1 VAISILGPVSNGLEQ
16 PSSDLLETVLRVA
29 DVPEGGQFFGL
40 GPEDHCPCGSQQ
52 EARDCHRASDHSWIA
67 LRPPALL
74 KDDRTGYANP
84 GCYAHRSNDC
94 SDDLTLEHYLT
105 EDLLEAISADKK
117 VVMLEG
123 AAWLD
128 NDAKQKTIGMNSL
141 ASRMLCG
148 RHNRAL
154 SPLDTMATQF
164 FHYFRGD
171 QLDVMR
177 FQGNYFQRDFTLIS
191 GPYLELWL
199 LKVLWG
205 AIEAGAME
213 VEGSRA
219 YRFRLGV
226 STQQLAEILWRGAE
240 WPPHWGMYVL
250 HNQNWDHPVKQN
262 SVQLRPASMGSE
274 ILGGF
279 IQIAGFEFLISF
291 ELPPVSRIYRPGGL
305 TFQRNGFPRRCWKM
319 FAFAWPEIGHPVINV
334 VSAVPPDVDFTAPPN
349 PYAASLANQILAG
362 SLKVTSGAQPDAGT
376 GGPSQPA

>member
-1 VAISILGPVSNGLEQ
+1 MSVALSILGRVSNGLGQ
-16 PSSDLLETVLRVA
+16 PAGDLLETVLRVA

-40 GPEDHCPCGSQQ
+40 GPEDDCPYGSQK

-74 KDDRTGYANP
+74 TDERTGYANP
-84 GCYAHRSNDC
+84 GCYARRSNDC

-117 VVMLEG
+117 VVMVEG

-128 NDAKQKTIGMNSL
+128 KNAKQKTIGMNSL

-154 SPLDTMATQF
+154 SPLDTLATEF
-164 FHYFRGD
+164 FRHFRAD

-177 FQGNYFQRDFTLIS
+177 FQGNYFQRDFTLVS

-199 LKVLWG
+199 LKVIWG
-205 AIEAGAME
+205 AIEAGAIQ

-226 STQQLAEILWRGAE
+226 TTQQLAEILWRGAD
-240 WPPHWGMYVL
+240 WPPQWGMYVL
-250 HNQNWDHPVKQN
+250 HNQNPDLAVKQN
-262 SVQLRPASMGSE
+262 SVQLRPASVGSE

-291 ELPPVSRIYRPGGL
+291 ELPPVPRIYRPCGL
-305 TFQRNGFPRRCWKM
+305 TFQRNGFPKRCWKM
-319 FAFAWPEIGHPVINV
+319 FAFAWPEAGHPIINV
-334 VSAVPPDVDFTAPPN
+334 ISAVPPNVDFTSPPN
-349 PYAASLANQILAG
+349 ANAASLANQLMPG
-362 SLKVTSGAQPDAGT
+362 SLKFTSGAT
-376 GGPSQPA
+376 